1 MPKDK
6 RSRNRAAWVSSKSI
20 SLDITPSVIPR
31 RESLTNSSV
40 NDSGPR
46 GTPNIWILTVGV
58 IGTLEIGLSSLQS
71 GSSQDHSHFWGFK
84 TRPSGSPPALR
95 ISHTFSSN
103 SGLPTIPPSSMY
115 HSETQAEAPQF
126 DQ

>member
-6 RSRNRAAWVSSKSI
+6 RSRNMAAWVSSKSI

-46 GTPNIWILTVGV
+46 GTPNIWILSVGV

-84 TRPSGSPPALR
+84 TRPSGSP
-95 ISHTFSSN
+95 SFKDFHTFSSN
-103 SGLPTIPPSSMY
+103 SGLPTIQPSSIY
-115 HSETQAEAPQF
+115 
-126 DQ
+126 